1 MNIALSINSRPVQAF
16 HSKEHKSLGII
27 RADGTREFVPFKGE
41 FGKCGAVVIQ
51 EIRIDDPA
59 IHDDEDLY
67 PYDCGDLPLK
77 KGTVVYVV
85 SDICYG
91 DKSGCSCGT
100 IETKES
106 FDLTV
111 STKETRFYPYAKVN
125 LIRLKIEHL

>member
-1 MNIALSINSRPVQAF
+1 MNIAISNTSRPVQAF
-16 HSKEHKSLGII
+16 HSKGHKTLGIV
-27 RADGTREFVPFKGE
+27 RADGTREFLPFTGE
-41 FGKCGAVVIQ
+41 FSKCGAVTIQ

-67 PYDCGDLPLK
+67 PYECGDLPVK

-91 DKSGCSCGT
+91 NTKGCACHN

-106 FDLTV
+106 FNLTV
-111 STKETRFYPYAKVN
+111 STKENKFHPYANVN
-125 LIRLKIEHL
+125 LLRLKIEHL